1 MNDTQLTI
9 ELKLVES
16 THPILALPTQPWSE
30 KTNIDA
36 HSLVKEML
44 RIMYVTNGIGLSA
57 PQVGIDAAMFVI
69 GNESNSI
76 ACFNPRVIS
85 VNSEKI
91 QMQEGCLTFPGLY
104 LNITR
109 PSEIEVEYEDIQQQ
123 TQTKKLQGIMARV
136 FLHELDHLYGVCFVD
151 RAAKLSVKLAQQRIK
166 KNLKKQGNHEFIR

>member
-1 MNDTQLTI
+1 MIHIHLNQKI
-9 ELKLVES
+9 SIK
-16 THPILALPTQPWSE
+16 PQ
-30 KTNIDA
+30 NIVTKG
-36 HSLVKEML
+36 VKFLM
-44 RIMYVTNGIGLSA
+44 RIY
-57 PQVGIDAAMFVI
+57 
-69 GNESNSI
+69 
-76 ACFNPRVIS
+76 
-85 VNSEKI
+85 NSEKI